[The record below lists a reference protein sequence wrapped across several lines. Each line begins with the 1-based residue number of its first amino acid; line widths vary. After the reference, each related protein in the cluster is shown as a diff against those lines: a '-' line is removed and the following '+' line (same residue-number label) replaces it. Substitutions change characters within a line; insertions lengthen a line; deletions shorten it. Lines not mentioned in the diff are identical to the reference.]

1 MHWIRFLILILI
13 AAIIQTSLLSVLAV
27 TGAQIRPNLLLI
39 LMVYFAIHSPAQE
52 AIVSAFLIGLFA
64 DLIGTGMGPQLLAFG
79 VLGSL
84 ISEVR
89 HIMVMRHIP
98 QQMIAVFAAGFL
110 CGAATLILSK
120 MKSCALPVRADHLI
134 LWQPLYSACLAGPL
148 FWVLEK
154 ILPLHHA
161 KHRSVMS

>member
-13 AAIIQTSLLSVLAV
+13 AAIIQTSLVNALAL
-27 TGAQIRPNLLLI
+27 TGAQVKPNLLLI
-39 LMVYFAIHSPAQE
+39 LMVFFSIHCTAQE
-52 AIVSAFLIGLFA
+52 AIVSAFVIGLFA
-64 DLIGTGMGPQLLAFG
+64 DLIGAGMGPQLLAFG
-79 VLGSL
+79 VIGSL

-89 HIMVMRHIP
+89 HVMVMRHIP

-110 CGAATLILSK
+110 CGLTTLVLSQIK
-120 MKSCALPVRADHLI
+120 NCPLPTRADHLI

-148 FWVLEK
+148 FWVIQK
-154 ILPLHHA
+154 ILPQYHA

>member
-1 MHWIRFLILILI
+1 M
-13 AAIIQTSLLSVLAV
+13 QTSLVDVLAV
-27 TGAQIRPNLLLI
+27 TEAQIRPNLLLV
-39 LMVYFAIHSPAQE
+39 LMVFFAIHCPAQE

-64 DLIGTGMGPQLLAFG
+64 DLIGSGMGPQLLAFG
-79 VLGSL
+79 VIGSL

-98 QQMIAVFAAGFL
+98 QQMIVVFVAGFF
-110 CGAATLILSK
+110 CGLIAVVLFRI
-120 MKSCALPVRADHLI
+120 KSCPLPTHMEHLI

-148 FWVLEK
+148 FWVLQQF
-154 ILPLHHA
+154 ISLHPS